1 MKDNNCI
8 FCKIANGDIP
18 SWTIYENE
26 KFRVILDNG
35 PATDGHALV
44 LPKEHFANLFEIPQD
59 WAAEAMETAKTVA
72 EMLKDK
78 LGADGLNVV
87 QNNGAAAGQTVN
99 HFHLHLVPRNTDDGV
114 NMSWKTMETEASEQ
128 QALAKSIKSRI

>member
-18 SWTIYENE
+18 SRTIYENE

-59 WAAEAMETAKTVA
+59 WAAEAMETAKTV
-72 EMLKDK
+72 ERLK
-78 LGADGLNVV
+78 GLKV
-87 QNNGAAAGQTVN
+87 
-99 HFHLHLVPRNTDDGV
+99 
-114 NMSWKTMETEASEQ
+114 
-128 QALAKSIKSRI
+128 

>member
-18 SWTIYENE
+18 SRTIYENE

-59 WAAEAMETAKTVA
+59 WAAEAMETA
-72 EMLKDK
+72 
-78 LGADGLNVV
+78 G
-87 QNNGAAAGQTVN
+87 
-99 HFHLHLVPRNTDDGV
+99 
-114 NMSWKTMETEASEQ
+114 
-128 QALAKSIKSRI
+128 